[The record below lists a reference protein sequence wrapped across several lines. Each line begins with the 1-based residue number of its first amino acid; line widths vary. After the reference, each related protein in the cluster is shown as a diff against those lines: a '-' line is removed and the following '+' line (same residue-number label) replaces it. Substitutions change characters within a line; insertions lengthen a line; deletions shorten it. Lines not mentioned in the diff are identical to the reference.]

1 MNMDDF
7 YKLIGYTAV
16 VLFIIYVFSTVMRV
30 NARLIEGLTKI
41 ITPNKK
47 DDVNNPI

>member
-16 VLFIIYVFSTVMRV
+16 VLFIIYVFSKVMRV
-30 NARLIEGLTKI
+30 NARLIEGLTNI